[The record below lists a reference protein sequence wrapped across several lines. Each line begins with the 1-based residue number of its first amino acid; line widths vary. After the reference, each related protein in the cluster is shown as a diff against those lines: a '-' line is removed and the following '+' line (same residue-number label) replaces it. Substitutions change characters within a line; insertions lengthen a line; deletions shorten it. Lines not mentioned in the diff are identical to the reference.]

1 MEILETAVNGS
12 AVLHLAGHVNST
24 NARELENRLGGL
36 LANGCRSIVLDL
48 SRLAH
53 MTSAGFR
60 TLLRAEKEGS
70 AVGSTLVLCGLQ
82 GITLELFEVGGFLD
96 MFTVG
101 ASRDEAIRLAAP
113 AGKA

>member
-1 MEILETAVNGS
+1 M
-12 AVLHLAGHVNST
+12 
-24 NARELENRLGGL
+24 
-36 LANGCRSIVLDL
+36 
-48 SRLAH
+48 
-53 MTSAGFR
+53 
-60 TLLRAEKEGS
+60 
-70 AVGSTLVLCGLQ
+70 GSTLVLCGLQ